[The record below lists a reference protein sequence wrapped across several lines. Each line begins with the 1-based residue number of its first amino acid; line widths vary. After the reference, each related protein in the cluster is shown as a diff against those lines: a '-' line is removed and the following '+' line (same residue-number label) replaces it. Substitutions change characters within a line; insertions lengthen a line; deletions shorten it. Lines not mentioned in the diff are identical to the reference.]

1 MPRTENRLT
10 WIQQST
16 APDDIHVAECG
27 PYVFEISLSKEPGTG
42 HVLQVWQTRP
52 EDWPLLVWELDGFSL
67 AEAKARAE
75 RLADERVPFIIEG

>member
-1 MPRTENRLT
+1 MATAETRLT
-10 WIQQST
+10 WTQMAP
-16 APDDIHVAECG
+16 APDEMHVAECG
-27 PYVFEISLSKEPGTG
+27 LYAFEISRAPEPGTG

-75 RLADERVPFIIEG
+75 RLADERVPVIIEG